1 MGEYIELTTH
11 HRKPAHTSL
20 VPFQKNYE
28 YISSICTKNTVYQAY
43 ISLREK
49 GEEENKQTHIH
60 LVFHVVTWSIVIPLA
75 MQFV

>member
-11 HRKPAHTSL
+11 NRKPAHTSL

-28 YISSICTKNTVYQAY
+28 YISSICTKTTVYQAY

-49 GEEENKQTHIH
+49 GEEKTNKHTY
-60 LVFHVVTWSIVIPLA
+60 T
-75 MQFV
+75 